1 LGDQESRTPGFAYIK
16 MGEFSHINQQVFAQL
31 QARFPHLEPTVID
44 MRELD
49 VVRKRDIPGLVLST
63 ASEFGPAACLSA
75 SKLRWHMHKTS
86 YMFRRTRAALLERM
100 HGTHFVF
107 TFQTQAMFDASLP
120 DIPHFIYTDHTHL
133 ENRKYPVPEAATP
146 LSLTWAEMEKGAY
159 RNARLVFTMS
169 RNISRSLI
177 SEYGCSAQ
185 RVKCVYAGSNV
196 SAGMSGN
203 IDNSRFSA
211 KNILFVGVE
220 WERKGG
226 PVLLEAFRILRRTHP
241 DARLT
246 VVGCSPQISEAGVHI
261 VGRIPL
267 AEVPEY
273 YRAASVFCLPTLNE
287 PFGLVFLE
295 AAAFGLPV
303 VATRIGAIPEIVMN
317 GKTGYIVEPQNVPE
331 LAARLNDLLRDPLRA
346 EQFGTHGR
354 EWVSRRYSWE
364 ETGHRLFAHIKRT
377 TRHLA
382 REKSRAPAPSVQPSK
397 HPVARV

>member
-1 LGDQESRTPGFAYIK
+1 LGNQKSRTPGFAYVK

-44 MRELD
+44 VCELD
-49 VVRKRDIPGLVLST
+49 VVRKRDIPGLVLS
-63 ASEFGPAACLSA
+63 AAREFGPAACLSA
-75 SKLRWHMHKTS
+75 SKLRWHAQKTS
-86 YMFRRTRAALLERM
+86 YMFRRTRAAILERM
-100 HGTHFVF
+100 RDNNFVF

-133 ENRKYPVPEAATP
+133 ENRNYPVPQAATP

-159 RNARLVFTMS
+159 HNARLVFTMS

-177 SEYGCSAQ
+177 SEYGCPAQ

-196 SAGMSGN
+196 SAGMSGH
-203 IDNSRFSA
+203 IDNSRFRA

-226 PVLLEAFRILRRTHP
+226 PVLLEAFRMLRRTHP

-246 VVGCSPQISEAGVHI
+246 VVGCAPQISEAGVNI
-261 VGRIPL
+261 VGRVPL
-267 AEVPEY
+267 AEVAEY

-303 VATRIGAIPEIVMN
+303 IATRIGAIPEIVIN
-317 GKTGYIVEPQNVPE
+317 GKTGYIVEPQNAPE
-331 LAARLNDLLRDPLRA
+331 LAARLDDLLRDPLRA
-346 EQFGTHGR
+346 EQFGAHGR
-354 EWVSRRYSWE
+354 RWVRRRYSWE
-364 ETGHRLFAHIKRT
+364 ETGHRLFEHIKRT
-377 TRHLA
+377 TRLLA
-382 REKSRAPAPSVQPSK
+382 REKPRAPAPSVQSYNPLVA
-397 HPVARV
+397 PV